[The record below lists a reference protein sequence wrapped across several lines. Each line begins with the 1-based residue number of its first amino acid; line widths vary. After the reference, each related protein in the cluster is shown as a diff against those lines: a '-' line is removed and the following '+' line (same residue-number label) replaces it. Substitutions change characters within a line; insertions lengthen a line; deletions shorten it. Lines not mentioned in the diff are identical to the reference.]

1 MEKESYSN
9 LVKKASPPSHKVK
22 DFIFAFVIGGLICV
36 LGQLLFEV
44 YVNCVSDEKTAY
56 GLVSTTIIFITALAT
71 GLKLFEKLAKHAGA
85 GTLVPISGFAN
96 SVTAPA
102 IEFKTEGLVLG
113 LGAKMFIIA
122 GPVIVYGVLASVIY
136 GVVYW
141 ICTLI

>member
-9 LVKKASPPSHKVK
+9 LVKKASPPSHKPK
-22 DFIFAFVIGGLICV
+22 DFVCAFVIGGLICV

-44 YVNCVSDEKTAY
+44 YVNYVLDKKTAY

-96 SVTAPA
+96 SITAPA
-102 IEFKTEGLVLG
+102 IEFKTEGWVLG